1 MITTSVCLAVQG
13 TSGIIAESRISGLD
27 PTVFAFVVR
36 ATVLIMNLWGWAMVR
51 GIEGVY
57 RQTLVRAILD
67 CVLWQTFAT
76 FALVGV
82 EIASTDP
89 RTTWIILPSL
99 LVTLVCWVLSFRAM
113 VGLAEELSGQRY
125 PQLRPRIWVG
135 GAVLMAALLTVG
147 ATQPLE
153 ALGVSQL
160 LLPTIFSKTVAQLSL
175 AAMLWTLV
183 PRDHPRRRIANVMIW
198 VLIAMAMMRPLYLI
212 VPFNALA
219 SPMKN
224 FVGASE
230 QLKSLL
236 LVMTFNGA
244 ISVGVVGL
252 CLRLSRSDFE
262 VAAARAVL
270 VERLA
275 AGRRADADAGQFA
288 VTVAHDLKNVLQ
300 ATSVVAA
307 ELRHT
312 PHGRD
317 KYGPL
322 AVASHRL
329 SRKLNR
335 LLEFARTDP
344 APPTLVEMSQFL
356 ERMRPILDTLFAERQ
371 LRMSLSDVGLLVR
384 VDEEALERMVV
395 ELCEQAREH
404 TLPRGVVTVQL
415 LRQAAAGFGLHDDM
429 TVPHVAAGDYACL
442 AVIDSGAPVTAAE
455 LATIFEPRLSDDDG
469 ARGGL
474 GLAWVRAHANSIGG
488 DLSVDTAR
496 DTGAAIRLW
505 IPLVKG

>member
-1 MITTSVCLAVQG
+1 MITTSGFLALQAANGNVAPALL
-13 TSGIIAESRISGLD
+13 TGLD

-36 ATVLIMNLWGWAMVR
+36 GTVLMMNLWGWAMVR
-51 GIEGVY
+51 GIEQVY
-57 RQTLVRAILD
+57 RQSLVRAILNA
-67 CVLWQTFAT
+67 VLWQSFAT

-89 RTTWIILPSL
+89 RITWIILPSL
-99 LVTLVCWVLSFRAM
+99 VVTLVFWVLAFQAM
-113 VGLAEELSGQRY
+113 VPLAEELSGQRY
-125 PQLRPRIWVG
+125 PHLRPRIWVG
-135 GAVLMAALLTVG
+135 GAVVMVALLTFWTV
-147 ATQPLE
+147 QPTE
-153 ALGVSQL
+153 ALDVSRL
-160 LLPTIFSKTVAQLSL
+160 ILPAIFTKVLAQLAA

-183 PRDHPRRRIANVMIW
+183 PRDHPRRRTTNGMIG
-198 VLIAMAMMRPLYLI
+198 VLIAMSLMRPLYLI
-212 VPFNALA
+212 MPFNALA
-219 SPMKN
+219 SPMGN

-230 QLKSLL
+230 QFKSLL
-236 LVMTFNGA
+236 LVMTFNGCIGVA
-244 ISVGVVGL
+244 VVGL
-252 CLRLSRSDFE
+252 CLHLSRSDFD

-322 AVASHRL
+322 AVASERL

-356 ERMRPILDTLFAERQ
+356 ERMQPILDTLFAERQ
-371 LRMSLSDVGLLVR
+371 LRVSLSDVGLLVR

-404 TLPRGVVTVQL
+404 TPPRGSVALQL
-415 LRQAAAGFGLHDDM
+415 LRQTVTGVGLHDDM
-429 TVPHVAAGDYACL
+429 TIPHVTAGEYACL

-455 LATIFEPRLSDDDG
+455 RATLFVPRITDDDG
-469 ARGGL
+469 GRGGL
-474 GLAWVRAHANSIGG
+474 GLAWVRAHAKSIGG
-488 DLSVDTAR
+488 DLSVDTAHA
-496 DTGAAIRLW
+496 TGAAIRLW